1 MMSHMQ
7 SRLGP
12 MDPGGFHGWYQLIG
26 DGVKFMQKEDIMPA
40 EADRRVFALAPAVVV
55 LSTFL
60 VFVVIPAGPRLVVEP
75 LDVGVFYALAVSSLS
90 VIGVLMAG
98 WASSNKFALLGA
110 LRAAAQL
117 IAYELPLVLAVVG
130 VVMQAGT
137 MNLQGIVLVQQHGSI
152 FGWSGIGQPFI
163 LTQFVGFALFMV
175 AAQAE
180 LTQPPFDMPVAE
192 SELVAGYMVEYTGFR
207 FLFFFIGEF
216 GTAFAFAALAA
227 TLFLGGWSVPWVHGA
242 AADWLGPARAV
253 RQGDVR
259 RVLDVLGSLH
269 LPPFARGS
277 APGARVEVADPDR
290 ARQHPRHGRAE
301 GGVLMKREIK
311 GMLTG
316 LGVTFKT
323 MMKPTVTVQYPH
335 EREDPPHARPWRDRA
350 QGRELHGL
358 HAVRAPVPRLVH
370 LHRGPQGAAPAAP
383 RGRPA
388 AQRERARPLRH
399 RLRALHVLRHLRRG
413 VPVRR
418 AVLEPRVRVLRVAD
432 RRTCCT
438 TRTSSASGWRPCPS
452 PSRSSRAPK

>member
-1 MMSHMQ
+1 MIALQIGWGTTLAIKTLIVLGFVPLSALILGYTFLLKMMSHMQ

-60 VFVVIPAGPRLVVEP
+60 VFVVIPAGPRLVVMP

-98 WASSNKFALLGA
+98 WASSNKFALMGA

-137 MNLQGIVLVQQHGSI
+137 MNLQGIVHAQQEGSI
-152 FGWSGIGQPFI
+152 FGWSGFGSPFI

-175 AAQAE
+175 ATQAE

-216 GTAFAFAALAA
+216 GTAFAFSALAA
-227 TLFLGGWSVPWVHGA
+227 TLFLGGWSVPWIHGT
-242 AADWLGPARAV
+242 AADWLGPLVLFAKVMFVAFLMFWAR
-253 RQGDVR
+253 
-259 RVLDVLGSLH
+259 
-269 LPPFARGS
+269 FTY
-277 APGARVEVADPDR
+277 
-290 ARQHPRHGRAE
+290 PRLREDQLQALAWKWLIPIALVNILAT
-301 GGVLMKREIK
+301 GVLK
-311 GMLTG
+311 
-316 LGVTFKT
+316 
-323 MMKPTVTVQYPH
+323 
-335 EREDPPHARPWRDRA
+335 
-350 QGRELHGL
+350 
-358 HAVRAPVPRLVH
+358 
-370 LHRGPQGAAPAAP
+370 
-383 RGRPA
+383 
-388 AQRERARPLRH
+388 
-399 RLRALHVLRHLRRG
+399 
-413 VPVRR
+413 
-418 AVLEPRVRVLRVAD
+418 VAF
-432 RRTCCT
+432 
-438 TRTSSASGWRPCPS
+438 S
-452 PSRSSRAPK
+452 